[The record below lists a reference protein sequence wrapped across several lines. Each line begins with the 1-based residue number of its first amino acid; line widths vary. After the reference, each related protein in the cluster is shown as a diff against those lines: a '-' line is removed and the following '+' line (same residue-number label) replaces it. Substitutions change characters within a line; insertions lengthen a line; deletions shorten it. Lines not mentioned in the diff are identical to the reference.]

1 MEGGEKV
8 RTLIMIFRN
17 SIGRLV
23 RISVDNVRD
32 DITEVDI
39 KNAMNAL
46 ITKNIFEISGGE
58 LKEAISASIVTTQ
71 TQEFDL
77 AL

>member
-1 MEGGEKV
+1 MK
-8 RTLIMIFRN
+8 TLIMVFRN

-32 DITEVDI
+32 DITEADI
-39 KNAMNAL
+39 KNAMGTLVA
-46 ITKNIFEISGGE
+46 KNVFEISNGE
-58 LKEAISASIVTTQ
+58 LKEPISASIVTTQ

-77 AL
+77 VL